1 MAAWRLTKRY
11 AYSGGDVAWDVLGT
25 GTPVLLVHG
34 FPGNSFT
41 WRSLAPALARE
52 YRVYVVDLPGF
63 GASAQYDGQNV
74 GLAALSDF
82 VTDFLLHLQLT
93 RPAVIAHDAGAPV
106 VLGAYLL
113 RQVDLDRLV
122 LLDAATLNPCISANS
137 AHARQYLEAYQTMPQ
152 ALHEVI
158 LRKQISSAMH
168 HEMPDEVF
176 WGYFRPWTGPGQ
188 AAYYRFLAQLD
199 EGYLDDI
206 PDPAANRACAAP
218 ALVMTAEFDPL
229 RDEAE
234 AYASRLAAENV
245 LVELVRVP
253 GVVHGFLDHA
263 DSVDLAREALADV
276 CAYLRRALA
285 CAGPQAQASSARAMG
300 SGNGGERLCGHDAR

>member
-11 AYSGGDVAWDVLGT
+11 AYSGGDVAWDVIGT
-25 GTPVLLVHG
+25 GAPVLLVHG

-63 GASAQYDGQNV
+63 GASAQYEGQNV
-74 GLAALSDF
+74 GLAALAGF
-82 VTDFLLHLQLT
+82 VTDFLQHLQLT

-106 VLGAYLL
+106 VLGAHLL
-113 RQVDLDRLV
+113 RQVGLDRLV

-137 AHARQYLEAYQTMPQ
+137 AHARRYLEAYQTMPQ

-176 WGYFRPWTGPGQ
+176 WGYFRPSSGSGQ

-206 PDPAANRACAAP
+206 
-218 ALVMTAEFDPL
+218 
-229 RDEAE
+229 
-234 AYASRLAAENV
+234 SGRLQN
-245 LVELVRVP
+245 LSCPVRVIW
-253 GVVHGFLDHA
+253 GDHDTWIPPA
-263 DSVDLAREALADV
+263 TAGRLKRLIPEADV
-276 CAYLRRALA
+276 CLIKEAGHFVADDAPDGVLAEVSDFLSLPRTGPAQRRMPTEEAPGA
-285 CAGPQAQASSARAMG
+285 T
-300 SGNGGERLCGHDAR
+300 